1 MINKVVL
8 KTEQLSKKYKDF
20 TSVDNLS
27 IEVERGE
34 IYGLL
39 GPNGA
44 GKSTTMK
51 MVLGL
56 VKPTEG
62 KIQVFNKDLSTNKQL
77 ILKDIGCLI
86 EEPSYYENLTGL
98 ENMRIMQKLLSLP
111 DKNVEEALKIVRL
124 NKHKDKIVKQYSLGM
139 KQRLGIALAI
149 IKFPKLLILDEPTNG
164 LDPSG
169 IQEIRELI
177 TSLPKKY
184 GMTIIISSH
193 LLSEIEQMATTVG
206 ILNKG
211 KLLFQGK
218 INDLEEKPKI
228 EFITNNDIK
237 TKKILNDNRFLVNE
251 SSSVLVDVGNKEQ
264 ISNAIKL
271 LVDNDIKIYQVYS
284 KRKSLEDIFL
294 EMTFNSG
301 GDL

>member
-218 INDLEEKPKI
+218 LNDLEEKPKI